1 MLNSVEYAA
10 YVNMKGRIHYTW
22 LGHGD
27 CPPPLCPC
35 THYYLRLQDLDHKS

>member
-27 CPPPLCPC
+27 CPPPFAPV
-35 THYYLRLQDLDHKS
+35 HIIISDYKI